1 MKTKNPAKRIL
12 KTAVIQMQSKPY
24 ALNENLQLALNLA
37 KEAHD
42 KGANLIVLPELFD
55 SGYCVNENAR
65 ERKRARLKRVGL
77 LNQIL
82 AFYGLKINDWQGAK
96 FVLCDKKGQSVIVN
110 DLGDLWGKAQKLAK
124 KEMDVLDSNL
134 LAFLNQQTH
143 ATH

>member
-1 MKTKNPAKRIL
+1 MCVLCGELISSFHWSDENYGIDG
-12 KTAVIQMQSKPY
+12 SDSY
-24 ALNENLQLALNLA
+24 GSDENLREPNALISA
-37 KEAHD
+37 
-42 KGANLIVLPELFD
+42 
-55 SGYCVNENAR
+55 NENAR

-96 FVLCDKKGQSVIVN
+96 FVLCDKKGQSVMVN

-124 KEMDVLDSNL
+124 KEMDALDSNL
-134 LAFLNQQTH
+134 LAFLNQQTQ

>member
-1 MKTKNPAKRIL
+1 MCVLCGELISSFHWTDGIDG
-12 KTAVIQMQSKPY
+12 SGSY
-24 ALNENLQLALNLA
+24 ENENLKGQNAL
-37 KEAHD
+37 
-42 KGANLIVLPELFD
+42 I
-55 SGYCVNENAR
+55 STNENAR

-82 AFYGLKINDWQGAK
+82 AFYGLKIGDWQGTK

-124 KEMDVLDSNL
+124 KEMDALDSNL

>member
-1 MKTKNPAKRIL
+1 MCVLCGELISSFHWSDENYGSDSYEI
-12 KTAVIQMQSKPY
+12 
-24 ALNENLQLALNLA
+24 NENLKEPNALISA
-37 KEAHD
+37 
-42 KGANLIVLPELFD
+42 
-55 SGYCVNENAR
+55 NENAR

-124 KEMDVLDSNL
+124 KEMDALDSNL
-134 LAFLNQQTH
+134 LAFLNQNTNTTH
-143 ATH
+143 

>member
-1 MKTKNPAKRIL
+1 MCVLCGELISSFHWSDGTDG
-12 KTAVIQMQSKPY
+12 SGSY
-24 ALNENLQLALNLA
+24 ENENLKEPNALISA
-37 KEAHD
+37 
-42 KGANLIVLPELFD
+42 
-55 SGYCVNENAR
+55 NENAR

-124 KEMDVLDSNL
+124 KEMDALDSNL

>member
-1 MKTKNPAKRIL
+1 MCVLCGELISSFHWTDGTDGSGSYEID
-12 KTAVIQMQSKPY
+12 
-24 ALNENLQLALNLA
+24 ENLRELNALISA
-37 KEAHD
+37 
-42 KGANLIVLPELFD
+42 
-55 SGYCVNENAR
+55 NENAR

-124 KEMDVLDSNL
+124 KEMDALDSNL

>member
-1 MKTKNPAKRIL
+1 MCVLCGELISSFHWSDENYGSDSYEID
-12 KTAVIQMQSKPY
+12 
-24 ALNENLQLALNLA
+24 ENLREPNALISA
-37 KEAHD
+37 
-42 KGANLIVLPELFD
+42 
-55 SGYCVNENAR
+55 NENAR

-124 KEMDVLDSNL
+124 KEMDALDSHL
-134 LAFLNQQTH
+134 LAFLNQNTNTTH
-143 ATH
+143 

>member
-1 MKTKNPAKRIL
+1 MCVLCGELISSFHWTDR
-12 KTAVIQMQSKPY
+12 TYGSGSY
-24 ALNENLQLALNLA
+24 ENENL
-37 KEAHD
+37 KEPNAF
-42 KGANLIVLPELFD
+42 I
-55 SGYCVNENAR
+55 STNENAR

-124 KEMDVLDSNL
+124 KEMDALDSNL

-143 ATH
+143 ANH

>member
-1 MKTKNPAKRIL
+1 MCVLCGELISSFHWSDENYGSDSYEIDEGLREPN
-12 KTAVIQMQSKPY
+12 
-24 ALNENLQLALNLA
+24 AL
-37 KEAHD
+37 
-42 KGANLIVLPELFD
+42 I
-55 SGYCVNENAR
+55 SSNENAR

-124 KEMDVLDSNL
+124 KEMDALDSNL
-134 LAFLNQQTH
+134 LAFLNQQIH

>member
-1 MKTKNPAKRIL
+1 MCVLCGELISSFHWSDENYRSDSYEID
-12 KTAVIQMQSKPY
+12 
-24 ALNENLQLALNLA
+24 ENLREPNAL
-37 KEAHD
+37 
-42 KGANLIVLPELFD
+42 I
-55 SGYCVNENAR
+55 STNENAR

-124 KEMDVLDSNL
+124 KEMDALDSNL
-134 LAFLNQQTH
+134 LAFLNQNPH

>member
-1 MKTKNPAKRIL
+1 MCVLCGELISSFHWSDENYRSDSYEID
-12 KTAVIQMQSKPY
+12 
-24 ALNENLQLALNLA
+24 ENLKEPNAL
-37 KEAHD
+37 
-42 KGANLIVLPELFD
+42 I
-55 SGYCVNENAR
+55 STNENAR

-124 KEMDVLDSNL
+124 KEMDALDSHL
-134 LAFLNQQTH
+134 LAFLNQNTNAIH
-143 ATH
+143 

>member
-1 MKTKNPAKRIL
+1 MCVLCGELISSFHWSDENYGSDSYEID
-12 KTAVIQMQSKPY
+12 
-24 ALNENLQLALNLA
+24 ENLREPNAL
-37 KEAHD
+37 
-42 KGANLIVLPELFD
+42 I
-55 SGYCVNENAR
+55 STNENAR
-65 ERKRARLKRVGL
+65 ERKRVRLKRVGL

-124 KEMDVLDSNL
+124 KEMDALDSNL
-134 LAFLNQQTH
+134 LAFLNQNTQ

>member
-1 MKTKNPAKRIL
+1 MCVLCGELISSFHWSDENYG
-12 KTAVIQMQSKPY
+12 SD
-24 ALNENLQLALNLA
+24 ENLKGSNALISA
-37 KEAHD
+37 
-42 KGANLIVLPELFD
+42 
-55 SGYCVNENAR
+55 NENAR